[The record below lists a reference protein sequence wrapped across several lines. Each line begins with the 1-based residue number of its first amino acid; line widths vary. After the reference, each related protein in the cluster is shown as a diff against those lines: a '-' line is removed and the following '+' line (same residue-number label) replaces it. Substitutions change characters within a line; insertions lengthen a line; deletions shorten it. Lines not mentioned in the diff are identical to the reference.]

1 MQNRIHNT
9 PSDSDKKSCICC
21 FYGDGDDDCRCVF
34 RFKGRMC
41 FSFTLTYECFSR
53 SLVVEDTLLSSSS
66 SKSSSSSIFNVT
78 WMNDEDVIIIK
89 FNKSLMLVTDNILH
103 TRMINIIY

>member
-1 MQNRIHNT
+1 MIQIKNL
-9 PSDSDKKSCICC
+9 
-21 FYGDGDDDCRCVF
+21 VF
-34 RFKGRMC
+34 VAFMVMVMMIVGVYLGSMC
-41 FSFTLTYECFSR
+41 FSFTLKYECFSR